1 MNDLYSMVAIRGASI
16 HGLVDGGSHSAG
28 RGGGRGLLG
37 TVQVVLSELVLPGSP
52 DRIVT

>member
-1 MNDLYSMVAIRGASI
+1 MNDLYSMVAIRGGSI
-16 HGLVDGGSHSAG
+16 RGLVDPAG

-37 TVQVVLSELVLPGSP
+37 TVQVQVVLSELVLPGSP